1 MENRMTLQRLFPHF
15 RPPRPP
21 FQKPVKPGCRVCCC
35 PGEPGPQGPQG
46 EPGPQGPQ
54 GEPGPQ
60 GSQGEPG
67 PQGPQG
73 EPGPQGPQGEPG
85 PQGPQGEPGPQGPQG
100 EPGPQGP
107 QGEPGPQGPQGPQGE
122 PGVPASASFVTYEVV
137 FQTGQPVAF
146 AAGVP
151 DTSGNIALSGGTNIV
166 LQPGKY
172 AVWYS
177 VSAVLDNAGYMQV
190 TPSYNGQPHI
200 EYGVYFRTAAA
211 LSSASGAA
219 ALLIDVPQQTN
230 FTLSYNSNTTDRSGA
245 ANVVICKLA

>member
-60 GSQGEPG
+60 GS
-67 PQGPQG
+67 
-73 EPGPQGPQGEPG
+73 QGEPG